1 MYPLLNKLMHLLLNI
16 PTNISY
22 IRYTHISFMEYANV
36 SSKLTPVLYSH
47 AHKLFGHSRVFI
59 LTIMIYEKRIIFSN
73 DCISK
78 RLKDRK
84 ITFFS

>member
-1 MYPLLNKLMHLLLNI
+1 MITLIESLNEFVTITLIITYSNLTINPNKHSNMYSN
-16 PTNISY
+16 
-22 IRYTHISFMEYANV
+22 
-36 SSKLTPVLYSH
+36 YSH

-59 LTIMIYEKRIIFSN
+59 LTIMIYVKRIIFSN

-84 ITFFS
+84 LKPFS